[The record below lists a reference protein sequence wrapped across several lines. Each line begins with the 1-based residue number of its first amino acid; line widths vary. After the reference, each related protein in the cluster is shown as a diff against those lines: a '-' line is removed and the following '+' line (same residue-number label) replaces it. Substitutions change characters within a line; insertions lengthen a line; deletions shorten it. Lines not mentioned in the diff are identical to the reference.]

1 MLVSHNVMCYTMLH
15 GGVIYNVS
23 VNYMLHHVTPC
34 YTMLHHVARCYIML
48 HHVAPC
54 CTMLHHVAPCY
65 TMLHHDTPCYTMLHH
80 VAPCCTMLHHV
91 APCYTMIHHV
101 APCCT
106 MLHHVTQSYLCTDV
120 TSSRRFMSTRT
131 QAKLRECEM
140 RSRSATNSMICSV
153 SNKPFNTNYKLRG
166 RQTT

>member
-1 MLVSHNVMCYTMLH
+1 
-15 GGVIYNVS
+15 
-23 VNYMLHHVTPC
+23 MLHHDT
-34 YTMLHHVARCYIML
+34 
-48 HHVAPC
+48 PC
-54 CTMLHHVAPCY
+54 CTMLHHDTPCY

-80 VAPCCTMLHHV
+80 VAPCYTMIHHV

-101 APCCT
+101 APCYT
-106 MLHHVTQSYLCTDV
+106 MIHHVTQSYFCTDV

-166 RQTT
+166 RQTTWCLDHIKSRLLPEIKSPGLTCQCSDHWPWGNHQPS